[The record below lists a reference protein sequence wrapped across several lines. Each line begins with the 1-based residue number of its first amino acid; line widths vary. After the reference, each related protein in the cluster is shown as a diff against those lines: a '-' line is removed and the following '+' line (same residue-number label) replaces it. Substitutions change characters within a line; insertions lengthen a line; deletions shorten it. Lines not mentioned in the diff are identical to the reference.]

1 MTEPVRSLLTQRQ
14 QAYAR
19 VFAGEGRPEDA
30 KLVLDDLVRF
40 SHFGRTAF
48 HPDQRMT
55 DVLIGR
61 QEVLHRIL
69 DYAKLSPDELYVKY
83 SRDQFNPR
91 KD

>member
-1 MTEPVRSLLTQRQ
+1 MVEPVRSLLAERQ

-19 VFAGEGRPEDA
+19 VFAGEGKPADA
-30 KLVLDDLVRF
+30 KLVLDDLVKF
-40 SHFGRTAF
+40 SHFGDTAF

-61 QEVLHRIL
+61 QEMLHRIL
-69 DYAKLSPDELYVKY
+69 DYANLSPDELYVKY
-83 SRDQFNPR
+83 SRERFNPR